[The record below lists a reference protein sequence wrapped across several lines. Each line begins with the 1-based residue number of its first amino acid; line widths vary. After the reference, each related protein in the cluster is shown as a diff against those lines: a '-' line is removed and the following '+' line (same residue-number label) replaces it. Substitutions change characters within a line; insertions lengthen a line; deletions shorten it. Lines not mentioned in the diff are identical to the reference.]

1 MSKMP
6 AAKVPTAPMQ
16 APRTPAGGTP
26 SLVLLRGGRLGRLH
40 PLLGD
45 VSIGREDSNTIVLEL
60 SSVSRHHARIFRSG
74 DALHIQD
81 SGSRNGTYLNDR
93 EISEETP
100 LGNGDIIQIGD
111 AIFKFL
117 ESGNVESQY
126 HEEIYKL
133 TIIDPLTQLHN
144 KRYLVEF
151 LAREISR
158 SARHSRP
165 LSLVIMDLDHFKAIN
180 DEYGH
185 VAGDHVLR
193 SLGRRVASEL
203 RQEELAA
210 RYGGEE
216 FVFVLPET
224 ALPEARRFAERMRE
238 LVEQQVL
245 LFDGKEIRATASF
258 GVAALAGACRPEEL
272 IEAADRLLYD
282 AKEAG
287 RNRVISSG
295 E

>member
-1 MSKMP
+1 VP
-6 AAKVPTAPMQ
+6 AAKVPTAPIQ
-16 APRTPAGGTP
+16 APRTPTGGTP

-40 PLLGD
+40 PLIGD
-45 VSIGREDSNTIVLEL
+45 VSVGRDDSNTIVLEL
-60 SSVSRHHARIFRSG
+60 SSVSRRHARLFRKDSCIHVE
-74 DALHIQD
+74 DA
-81 SGSRNGTYLNDR
+81 GSRNGTYLNDR
-93 EISEETP
+93 EISGATP
-100 LGNGDIIQIGD
+100 LDNGDIIQIGD

-117 ESGNVESQY
+117 EGGNVESQY

-144 KRYLVEF
+144 KRYLLEF

-158 SARHSRP
+158 ASRHSRP

-193 SLGRRVASEL
+193 FLGRRVAAEL

-216 FVFVLPET
+216 FAFVLPET
-224 ALPEARRFAERMRE
+224 GLPEARRFAERMRR
-238 LVEQQVL
+238 LVEEQVL
-245 LFDGKEIRATASF
+245 PFDGKEIRATASL
-258 GVAALAGACRPEEL
+258 GVTTLDGACTPEEL
-272 IEAADRLLYD
+272 IEAADRLLYG

-287 RNRVISSG
+287 RNRVIAPG
-295 E
+295 G